1 MDTLGQDRGLNGE
14 VGCKFT
20 LPSVQKAV
28 RNLLGQLFVPLRASE
43 TESQWVSKVK
53 ESAR

>member
-1 MDTLGQDRGLNGE
+1 MDTLGKDRGLNEE

-28 RNLLGQLFVPLRASE
+28 RNLLDSDSFGLGLLRLKASG
-43 TESQWVSKVK
+43 
-53 ESAR
+53 SAW